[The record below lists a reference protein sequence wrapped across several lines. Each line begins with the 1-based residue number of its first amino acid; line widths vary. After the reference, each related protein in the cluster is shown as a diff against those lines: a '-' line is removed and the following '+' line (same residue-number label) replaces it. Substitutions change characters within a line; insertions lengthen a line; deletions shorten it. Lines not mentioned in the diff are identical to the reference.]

1 MLETMTGP
9 GIDDRGQSAVP
20 RRAEAG
26 FAPRSSSTFG
36 REVSFF
42 DAVYGFA
49 ATLLIANVDAPPAD
63 AWQSMD
69 ALLASGAGA
78 QLLGFALSFTVIAVM
93 WRVNVRL
100 TRRLTGLDGVTA
112 AVNLAAA
119 ASVVLIAFTTQGISD
134 PDSQGYPLSTAL
146 YAANIALAALLQTVM
161 FQIARARGLERVPSS
176 RRQNLLDTAGALVT
190 PLIFAVSIPIALT
203 WGADAGKW
211 TWATA
216 ILLGPA
222 VGTLAARASR
232 GDSPGSR

>member
-1 MLETMTGP
+1 MTDPGLDHRGWSAAPAHAET
-9 GIDDRGQSAVP
+9 A
-20 RRAEAG
+20 
-26 FAPRSSSTFG
+26 FASRSSSTFG
-36 REVSFF
+36 REVSYF

-63 AWQSMD
+63 AWRNMD

-100 TRRLTGLDGVTA
+100 TRRLTGLDGPTT

-134 PDSQGYPLSTAL
+134 PGSEEFPLATAV
-146 YAANIALAALLQTVM
+146 YAANIALAALLQTAM
-161 FQIARARGLERVPSS
+161 FQIGRARGLERVPSS
-176 RRQNLLDTAGALVT
+176 RRHNLLDAAGAIVT
-190 PLIFAVSIPIALT
+190 PLIFVVSIPIALT
-203 WGADAGKW
+203 WGATAGKW

-216 ILLGPA
+216 IVLGPL
-222 VGTLAARASR
+222 VGALTARASR
-232 GDSPGSR
+232 NGG

>member
-1 MLETMTGP
+1 MLETMTDP
-9 GIDDRGQSAVP
+9 GLVQRGDSSASH
-20 RRAEAG
+20 RAEAG
-26 FAPRSSSTFG
+26 FASRSSLTFG

-63 AWQSMD
+63 AWESMD

-78 QLLGFALSFTVIAVM
+78 QLLGFALSFSVIAVM

-100 TRRLTGLDGVTA
+100 TRRLTGLDGVTMA
-112 AVNLAAA
+112 INLAAA

-134 PDSQGYPLSTAL
+134 PDSQDYPLATAL
-146 YAANIALAALLQTVM
+146 YAANIVLAALLQTAM
-161 FQIARARGLERVPSS
+161 FQIARARGLERIPTS
-176 RRQNLLDTAGALVT
+176 RRRNALDTAAALVT
-190 PLIFAVSIPIALT
+190 PLIFLVSIPIALT
-203 WGADAGKW
+203 WGAGAGKW

-216 ILLGPA
+216 IVLGPL

-232 GDSPGSR
+232 SDSV

>member
-1 MLETMTGP
+1 MLVTMTDP
-9 GIDDRGQSAVP
+9 GLDHRGQSGAP
-20 RRAEAG
+20 SLAQGG

-63 AWQSMD
+63 AWRSME

-100 TRRLTGLDGVTA
+100 TRRLAGLDVPTIA
-112 AVNLAAA
+112 INLAAA

-134 PDSQGYPLSTAL
+134 PESEEFPLATAL
-146 YAANIALAALLQTVM
+146 YAANIALAALLQTAM
-161 FQIARARGLERVPSS
+161 FQIGRARGLERVPSS
-176 RRQNLLDTAGALVT
+176 RRSNLLDTAGALVT
-190 PLIFAVSIPIALT
+190 PLIFVVSIPIALT
-203 WGADAGKW
+203 WGATAGKW

-216 ILLGPA
+216 IVLGPL
-222 VGTLAARASR
+222 VGTLTARASR
-232 GDSPGSR
+232 DRD